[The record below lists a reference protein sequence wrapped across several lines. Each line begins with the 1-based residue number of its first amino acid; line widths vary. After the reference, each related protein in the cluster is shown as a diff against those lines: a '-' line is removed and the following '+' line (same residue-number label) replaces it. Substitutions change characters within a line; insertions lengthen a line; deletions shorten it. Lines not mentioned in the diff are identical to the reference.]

1 MDPTSHMGKLKPTG
15 PKSPTI
21 QGHVLEEA
29 ELNSKP
35 PLISLPPVICQTE
48 VPGASLTVNSAQ
60 GNG

>member
-1 MDPTSHMGKLKPTG
+1 MDPTSHMGKLKPRG
-15 PKSPTI
+15 LESPI

-29 ELNSKP
+29 ELNFKP

-48 VPGASLTVNSAQ
+48 EVPGASLTVNSPQ